1 MVFVVLY
8 CVLQCIG
15 RAYIFQTFQVTF
27 IELPTTQNY
36 IFKWKSSFY
45 CMLIY
50 TGTHNEIHDKIS
62 LITLRYLFFFF
73 FTDNKITITL
83 TVDKEL
89 DKSQLH
95 NVFVVI
101 SKYNVLY
108 KVSSR
113 YVKRLLRYNLY
124 EKTGTFVL
132 FSW

>member
-1 MVFVVLY
+1 
-8 CVLQCIG
+8 
-15 RAYIFQTFQVTF
+15 
-27 IELPTTQNY
+27 LPFGQ
-36 IFKWKSSFY
+36 
-45 CMLIY
+45 
-50 TGTHNEIHDKIS
+50 HIS
-62 LITLRYLFFFF
+62 VSTP
-73 FTDNKITITL
+73 DNKITITL

-132 FSW
+132 FS

>member
-1 MVFVVLY
+1 MNH
-8 CVLQCIG
+8 
-15 RAYIFQTFQVTF
+15 F
-27 IELPTTQNY
+27 IKCGLD
-36 IFKWKSSFY
+36 
-45 CMLIY
+45 
-50 TGTHNEIHDKIS
+50 TGNWPNHTKVIHDQPG
-62 LITLRYLFFFF
+62 
-73 FTDNKITITL
+73 DNHKTWSKQDKYN

-89 DKSQLH
+89 DKSQLQ